1 MCWMAV
7 GCSERGATQGDSAKS
22 VAAGGRVVR
31 LDFPDSIR
39 VDDPGVNDFIHA
51 AMDACI
57 AGDYGRFRALWSAK
71 EDPLT
76 REQFERGWHSAES
89 IAVVELQPMRHPEDN
104 SLLYYAHTLV
114 ELGAGVADPKRETV
128 VLIIDE
134 GGEWRL
140 ARAPKA
146 LSRKI
151 LGGKTR
157 EPNPSS

>member
-1 MCWMAV
+1 M
-7 GCSERGATQGDSAKS
+7 
-22 VAAGGRVVR
+22 VR
-31 LDFPDSIR
+31 LEFPDSVR
-39 VDDPGVNDFIHA
+39 VEDPGVNDFIHT

-89 IAVVELQPMRHPEDN
+89 IAVITLQPMRHPEDD
-104 SLLYYAHTLV
+104 SLLYYAHTRV
-114 ELGAGVADPKRETV
+114 ELGADVADPMREAV

-146 LSRKI
+146 LSRQI
-151 LGGKTR
+151 LGDKTP
-157 EPNPSS
+157 EPDPSS